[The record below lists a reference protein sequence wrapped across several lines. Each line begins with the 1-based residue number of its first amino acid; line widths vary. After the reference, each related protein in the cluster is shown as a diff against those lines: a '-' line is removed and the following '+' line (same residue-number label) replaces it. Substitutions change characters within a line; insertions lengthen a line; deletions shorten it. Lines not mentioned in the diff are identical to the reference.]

1 MELRHL
7 RYFTAVVACK
17 GYREAS
23 RRLHIAQPS
32 ISEAVSDLEDE
43 LGLKLFLRTH
53 RNARLT
59 PEGEIFYADS
69 IRILQQ
75 AETAILTAKRAAQ
88 GKVGRLSIGFIGSA
102 TLSFLPDLIRR
113 YKLEYPNVKLVLHDL
128 YPVEL
133 DQAWERGEIDIA
145 ITRSL
150 EHSKNLQSRVLLR
163 DPLVAVLPR
172 SRKLKNKKIRLADL
186 ANERF
191 ILFHRKG
198 APGVFDTIVGACRS
212 QGFSPQVENEPNSM
226 QTILSLV
233 EAEEGVAIVP
243 ASSSSLRSNGVQ
255 FIRLMP
261 GNLYLDLIVAWPL
274 GEASAVLRTFLDF
287 LSANEDAIRAKA
299 GLSLSSIARIRAQC
313 S

>member
-7 RYFTAVVACK
+7 RYFTAVVECK

-32 ISEAVSDLEDE
+32 ISEAVSDLEHE
-43 LGLKLFLRTH
+43 LGLKLFSRTH
-53 RNARLT
+53 RNARVT
-59 PEGEIFYADS
+59 PEGEIFYADAV
-69 IRILQQ
+69 RILQQ

-113 YKLEYPNVKLVLHDL
+113 YKLEYPNVKLALHDL

-133 DQAWERGEIDIA
+133 DKACDRGEIDVA
-145 ITRSL
+145 ITRTLSL
-150 EHSKNLQSRVLLR
+150 ERSKNRQSKVLLR

-172 SRKLKNKKIRLADL
+172 SRKLKSNKIRLADL

-191 ILFHRKG
+191 ILFHRQG
-198 APGVFDTIVGACRS
+198 APGVFDTIVGACRT
-212 QGFSPQVENEPNSM
+212 QGFSPRVENEPNSM

-243 ASSSSLRSNGVQ
+243 ASISNLRSNGVQ
-255 FIRLMP
+255 FVRLVP
-261 GNLYLDLIVAWPL
+261 DLHLDLIVAWSR
-274 GEASAVLRTFLDF
+274 GETSVILRTFLDF
-287 LSANEDAIRAKA
+287 LGANADAIRAKA
-299 GLSLSSIARIRAQC
+299 ERALSSIARMKA
-313 S
+313 